1 MVPGSR
7 RGTEACRRKSL
18 DCCFFSG
25 NLRVE
30 IQEAEALP
38 SRVLLESGWRRQ
50 EERGW
55 RMLQAA
61 RVSCAQMTDD
71 PNARAYDT

>member
-1 MVPGSR
+1 MQAEEPR
-7 RGTEACRRKSL
+7 L
-18 DCCFFSG
+18 PFFSG

-30 IQEAEALP
+30 IQEAEALL
-38 SRVLLESGWRRQ
+38 SRVLESGWRRQ
-50 EERGW
+50 EERG
-55 RMLQAA
+55 RRTLQAA